1 MKNYSIL
8 ATLLFF
14 VFSLPAFAYNY
25 SAKTGN
31 EYYSFLKSPQTVDS
45 LMAMEYMH
53 GVIDAKRS
61 TYCIPS
67 GVTPGQ
73 LIEVVTKHIEQQP
86 EKRHLAAP
94 LIIEAAIKKAFP
106 CR

>member
-1 MKNYSIL
+1 MNLKHAAPL
-8 ATLLFF
+8 ALFLCTN
-14 VFSLPAFAYNY
+14 SFAYSY
-25 SAKTGN
+25 EPKTGN
-31 EYYSFLKSPQTVDS
+31 DYYGFLKSPQLVDS
-45 LMAMEYMH
+45 LMAMEYMQ
-53 GVIDAKRS
+53 GVIDTKRS

-73 LIEVVTKHIEQQP
+73 LKEVVTKHIEQQP